1 MLSSTWTMSTRGSQ
15 QVEIAG
21 VNDIGRSLPCIVA
34 VHITHTTKRWSNEA
48 TMIDYIKN
56 IIIPPYVEC
65 Q

>member
-21 VNDIGRSLPCIVA
+21 VNDNQQ
-34 VHITHTTKRWSNEA
+34 ITAMSCGCTHHTTPKRRSNEA
-48 TMIDYIKN
+48 MMIDYIKN
-56 IIIPPYVEC
+56 IIIPYVEC